1 MKPVRV
7 ILTVA
12 GMSVGIGAVLFLV
25 SLGYGLQYILIG
37 KLVSTEDSLITM
49 EISYPTEANLV
60 IKKSE
65 LDELRKIPE
74 VEEVSPV
81 AEFPGAINQKGNSPL
96 LVDARIVELNYFRLA
111 GFAPD
116 IGRELL
122 EGERGVIVSSQALG
136 AVGIKADKN
145 TIGKELFLSV
155 FYQDD
160 QTGTADEATST
171 EAFPIRGIISDAT
184 LAPTIIAFQQYLSKE
199 PPFSRNVLVK
209 AKNVD
214 TVEKLRDVLLTRGFR
229 A

>member
-1 MKPVRV
+1 MSEHKLRLRELFQLSLRNFKVKPVRV

-81 AEFPGAINQKGNSPL
+81 AEFPGAIN
-96 LVDARIVELNYFRLA
+96 
-111 GFAPD
+111 
-116 IGRELL
+116 
-122 EGERGVIVSSQALG
+122 
-136 AVGIKADKN
+136 
-145 TIGKELFLSV
+145 
-155 FYQDD
+155 
-160 QTGTADEATST
+160 
-171 EAFPIRGIISDAT
+171 
-184 LAPTIIAFQQYLSKE
+184 
-199 PPFSRNVLVK
+199 
-209 AKNVD
+209 
-214 TVEKLRDVLLTRGFR
+214 
-229 A
+229 